1 MNASKTVHVQAR
13 VDSQL
18 KSQAIDVLNRLGIS
32 ISDFIKLSLS
42 QVARDK
48 SVQFEL
54 QLLAEDKPEQYT
66 EVKDID
72 QLKKLIDFS
81 A

>member
-1 MNASKTVHVQAR
+1 MNSSKTVHVQAR

-42 QVARDK
+42 QVVRDK

>member
-42 QVARDK
+42 QVVRDK